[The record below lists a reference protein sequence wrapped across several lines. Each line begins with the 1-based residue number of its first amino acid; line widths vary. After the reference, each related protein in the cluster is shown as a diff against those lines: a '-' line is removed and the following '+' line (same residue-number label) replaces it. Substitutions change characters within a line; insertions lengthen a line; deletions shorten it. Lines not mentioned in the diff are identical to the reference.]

1 MVGKSCARRLLIGQ
15 SDRLEV
21 LIESLDLFL
30 LPEVGGSLMKLEQ
43 ILQIVVQLRLDEFFG
58 FSGETQVVV
67 DVLLQILGE
76 ASSIALPLS
85 KAPAL

>member
-1 MVGKSCARRLLIGQ
+1 MVGKSCARHLLIGQ

-58 FSGETQVVV
+58 F
-67 DVLLQILGE
+67 LIRC
-76 ASSIALPLS
+76 
-85 KAPAL
+85 APFVKPRTMLIR